1 MFQRFIPGGRVALY
15 ACLAVA
21 AVLLLEAREDLR
33 EEFHQTYPLAAD
45 GRVSLHNVNGSV
57 HITAWDR
64 NEVKVDAI
72 KRARTQEA
80 LKEAEIV
87 VDHRA
92 DAVEIRT
99 RYPEHHE
106 GDRDTASVDYT
117 LSVPRRARL
126 DDIKTVNG
134 TVEISGL
141 GGEVRAASVNGAV
154 LGLRLVGEAAL
165 STVNGRVEAEFERL
179 EGKPVSL
186 KSVNGAVV
194 LRLPT
199 HAGARLKAS
208 TVHGSINS
216 DFDLAVR
223 HLNFGPGRDVE
234 TTLGPGGPD
243 VQLRTVNGSIQLRRQ

>member
-1 MFQRFIPGGRVALY
+1 MIRRLAICGILAL
-15 ACLAVA
+15 ASV
-21 AVLLLEAREDLR
+21 VLVQAREDLR
-33 EEFHQTYPLAAD
+33 EEFHQTYPLSAD

-57 HITAWDR
+57 HITAWDQ

-80 LKEAEIV
+80 LKETEIV

-99 RYPEHHE
+99 RYPERRE
-106 GDRDTASVDYT
+106 RNRDGASVDYT

-134 TVEISGL
+134 SVEISGL
-141 GGEVRAASVNGAV
+141 GGEVRAAAVNGVV
-154 LGLRLVGEAAL
+154 LGLRLVGEVVL

-194 LRLPT
+194 LRLPKD
-199 HAGARLKAS
+199 AGARLKAS

-243 VQLRTVNGSIQLRRQ
+243 VRLQTVNGSIQLRRQ